1 VPEEHIRNHPVPVAG
16 VMAALGATAL
26 GLVLSFVLLMV
37 IWLLAAHGNESTF
50 QVAQSSGIAWLAS
63 QLVPVTIGD
72 ATLGL
77 LPWGF
82 IVIPVV
88 FLWKS
93 THWAMKSALPE
104 APRDFWFVAAAT
116 SVAYAVMAT
125 LVGLAASSAGLGVH
139 VVGTFVH
146 TIVLA
151 LVVTGGVVIRYA
163 PSADVVL
170 DQLPDYVGKS
180 IRPAVRM
187 AFVLYLV
194 GALLVAVSLVL
205 HWPEMTSVQHL
216 MAPGGTDGIF
226 LWLLSIGY
234 LPTAAMWSTS
244 YILGPG
250 IHLGGGAV
258 ISLTSATSGAL
269 PAFPLLSIVPT
280 AVPVHPMIFLVIPI
294 AIGAVLFLLLPRGHW
309 QAHGTGLLRPFL
321 GLVRIQDVVI
331 LVVALSVLGT
341 MVFIGAAM
349 SSGSL
354 GVNLLKFV
362 GPDPLVTAKAAVT
375 LCGIGAVGMMFIPRL
390 ILVFLFVASGRHK
403 DDDALV
409 AQD

>member
-1 VPEEHIRNHPVPVAG
+1 MPVAG
-16 VMAALGATAL
+16 LMAAFGAIAL
-26 GLVLSFVLLMV
+26 GIVLSFVLLMV
-37 IWLLAAHGNESTF
+37 IWLFAAHGNESTF
-50 QVAQSSGIAWLAS
+50 QVAQSAGIAWLAS

-72 ATLGL
+72 VTLGL

-82 IVIPVV
+82 MAIPVV

-93 THWAMKSALPE
+93 THWAMKSAVPE
-104 APRDFWFVAAAT
+104 VPRDFWFVAAAT
-116 SVAYAVMAT
+116 SLAYASVAT
-125 LVGLAASSAGLGVH
+125 LVGLAASSDGLGVH

-146 TIVLA
+146 TLVLA
-151 LVVTGGVVIRYA
+151 VVVTCGVVIRYA

-180 IRPAVRM
+180 FRPAVRM
-187 AFVLYLV
+187 AFMLYVV
-194 GALLVAVSLVL
+194 GALLVVLSLIL

-216 MAPGGTDGIF
+216 MAPSGTDGIF

-258 ISLTSATSGAL
+258 VSLTSATSGAL

-280 AVPVHPMIFLVIPI
+280 AVPLHPMFFLAIPI
-294 AIGAVLFLLLPRGHW
+294 AVGAVLFLLLPRGHW
-309 QAHGTGLLRPFL
+309 QAQGTGILRPFL
-321 GLVRIQDVVI
+321 GLVRIQDLVI
-331 LVVALSVLGT
+331 LVVSLSVLGA
-341 MVFIGAAM
+341 MVFLGAAM

-362 GPDPLVTAKAAVT
+362 GPDPLETAQAAVK
-375 LCGIGAVGMMFIPRL
+375 LCGIGAVGMMFVPRF
-390 ILVFLFVASGRHK
+390 ILVILYIASGRHK
-403 DDDALV
+403 EDDALV
-409 AQD
+409 A